1 MGHRQPSP
9 LLTGRRATCADGGQ
23 QFRGL
28 LQRRLGQPSHG
39 AGLQKATQEFV
50 PLLNPFYHRW
60 QGTPGAPTPAPTPT
74 ATSTVTL
81 GIELYLPIILQGY
94 LHPGGPTP

>member
-1 MGHRQPSP
+1 M
-9 LLTGRRATCADGGQ
+9 
-23 QFRGL
+23 
-28 LQRRLGQPSHG
+28 
-39 AGLQKATQEFV
+39 

-81 GIELYLPIILQGY
+81 GIELYLPIILKGY
-94 LHPGGPTP
+94 LRPGGPTP